1 MTKPAVKTAGKA
13 MVTCTVCK
21 MEWVNTRGNSEWVM
35 DDAMKHAN
43 RRHPEAEATEIIV
56 LK

>member
-1 MTKPAVKTAGKA
+1 MSKPATKVAGKA
-13 MVTCTVCK
+13 VVTCTECG
-21 MEWVNTRGNSEWVM
+21 MEWVNSRGGSEWIM

-43 RRHPEAEATEIIV
+43 RRHPEAEAHQIIV